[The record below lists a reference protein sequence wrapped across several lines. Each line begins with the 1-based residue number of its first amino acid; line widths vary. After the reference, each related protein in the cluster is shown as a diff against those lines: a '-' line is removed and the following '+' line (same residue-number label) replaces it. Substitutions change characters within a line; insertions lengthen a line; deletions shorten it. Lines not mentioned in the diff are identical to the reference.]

1 MSMTEG
7 QHLQIILRLGD
18 DALVLGQ
25 RLSAWCGHGP
35 VLEEDIAL
43 SNTALDLIGQAR
55 NFYTLAAAREDQG
68 RDEDQLAFFRTDKEF
83 KITSSSNSPTAISV
97 IPSCVSSSSA
107 RLRWSAA
114 PSFASIGRRR
124 GCGHCRQSRKRTAVP
139 LGARCTMDRS
149 TRRRDN
155 GKS

>member
-1 MSMTEG
+1 MTEG

-35 VLEEDIAL
+35 ILEEDIAL

-68 RDEDQLAFFRTDKEF
+68 RDEDQLAFFRTDK
-83 KITSSSNSPTAISV
+83 
-97 IPSCVSSSSA
+97 
-107 RLRWSAA
+107 
-114 PSFASIGRRR
+114 
-124 GCGHCRQSRKRTAVP
+124 
-139 LGARCTMDRS
+139 
-149 TRRRDN
+149 
-155 GKS
+155 